1 MKTSYLQCIGGISGD
16 MLLGALVD
24 TGVSVNDIY
33 SVIERLGVDG
43 VSMNVRK
50 GKRGGVP
57 GTQVTINLDNKHTSH
72 TIEDFVRITR
82 QSGLSKKTTELACR
96 IFDRLGEAE
105 AQVHGTQ
112 HDEDILLH
120 ELGTLDTLVDV
131 VGTVAGLELLG
142 IERIYS
148 SPLPSGS
155 GVFSSEHGK
164 LMAPS
169 PATAAIVAL
178 ASAPMAPPPSELVAA
193 GEMITPTGA
202 AIVTTLAIFRQ
213 PVMKLDRVGYGLG
226 SRNPD
231 AYPNVVALR
240 IGEELESPAISG
252 LTLLET
258 NIDDMSPELLGFVQD
273 QFFAMGA
280 RDVWLTPIQMKKG
293 RPGTLLSVLLTA
305 DMEQE
310 GVSLMMRE
318 TTTLGI
324 RVRPITRYEAE
335 RESVAVET
343 TLGTVQV
350 KIKQLD
356 RRAVSVSPE
365 YEDCRRIALETGM
378 PLQDVYR
385 SIQAEADSKL
395 LRRGGVEPCH

>member
-1 MKTSYLQCIGGISGD
+1 

-82 QSGLSKKTTELACR
+82 QSRLSKKTTELACR

-350 KIKQLD
+350 KIKHLD

-365 YEDCRRIALETGM
+365 
-378 PLQDVYR
+378 
-385 SIQAEADSKL
+385 
-395 LRRGGVEPCH
+395 